1 MARPRSTAFDACH
14 AAVPAMLFAGVAALS
29 MLAVHPV
36 LVTLSLSGALAFS
49 LVARGAAV
57 TVRGLAW
64 QLPLLVLV
72 CLLNPFFSAS
82 GSTLLLKV
90 GPRSVYLESLAYG
103 ATMGALLVATVLWFE
118 DAAAVLTQDRLL
130 ALAGRRARS
139 VPLVASMAAQLVP
152 QMLGRARAVRA
163 AARACTAAGP
173 RPPARDELLRTS
185 TMLLSWSLEDSL
197 ERADAMRARGW
208 ESGSP
213 RTRYRPE
220 RFRAR
225 DAVAAAGI
233 AALLALGAAGAWAA
247 CSSWEFY
254 PRMSGLAPWWCYLPF
269 ALLALLP
276 AVAELAARWVERG
289 EAG

>member
-36 LVTLSLSGALAFS
+36 LVTFSLSGALAFS
-49 LVARGAAV
+49 LVARGAAA

-276 AVAELAARWVERG
+276 AVAELAARWAERG
-289 EAG
+289 DAG

>member
-36 LVTLSLSGALAFS
+36 LVTFSLSGALAFS
-49 LVARGAAV
+49 LVARGAAA

-72 CLLNPFFSAS
+72 CLFNPFFSAS

-276 AVAELAARWVERG
+276 AVAELAARWAERG